1 MNADTQRD
9 VRAYLNRELK
19 IGRDVKTRGSVYL
32 SLDVLMETSVH
43 VIGASGYGKS
53 FWLRNVIDQFI
64 THHQPFSLID
74 PHGDL
79 FAYAVAALRRSAVR
93 PGRIVLL
100 DPSDD
105 RYAVGFNPLRAAD
118 DPSEAASLVLDACLK
133 AWGSASFDETPRLEG
148 ILRGMFRM
156 LAESGLTLLESYEFL
171 NVDHGEFRTALRERV
186 SDPFVRQDWLEFE
199 KLSRGDRLAVVESSR
214 NRLRRFL
221 QSVRIQRMLGQT
233 HRVLDLRRV
242 MDDGQFMLVNLGGL
256 ASSPETQ
263 RLLGALLL
271 NAVYH
276 AAKMRNPERR
286 RDHFV
291 IVDECGQFASADLAN
306 SMDEL
311 RKYGV
316 HFLLAHQRLR
326 QLERED
332 SEVLSAIL
340 TNAKVRVV
348 FGGLERLEAERIARE
363 LFTGEV
369 CGDQV
374 KHIAYGTRFRP
385 VADVFE
391 VESESWT
398 DSEGEADGFAW
409 GESSST
415 STQQNES
422 AVYSIDDD
430 NRHGQHD
437 EDDVIAR
444 TTAQGMSASRSQSS
458 SGSRALQRSHSSGG
472 SRSIVPI
479 TRYEEFQEETGRQF
493 VSVTDQWE
501 ERTARVHGL
510 AKREALVRIY
520 NGPVIHVR
528 TPDVEV
534 ERHAGASDRFV
545 TRALEAC
552 RYTQPIAAVEAESEE
567 RQRKVA
573 ALTASVADPRLRM
586 PIRSFRE

>member
-1 MNADTQRD
+1 MNAAAHRS
-9 VRAYLNRELK
+9 VRAYLNRELT
-19 IGRDVKTRGSVYL
+19 IGHDMTTRDAVYL
-32 SLDVLMETSVH
+32 PLDVLMETSVH
-43 VIGASGYGKS
+43 VVGASGYGKS
-53 FWLRNVIDQFI
+53 FWLRNLIDQLI
-64 THHQPFSLID
+64 THHQSFSVID

-79 FAYAVAALRRSAVR
+79 FAYAVSALRRSSV
-93 PGRIVLL
+93 PPDRIVLL

-105 RYAVGFNPLRAAD
+105 RYAVAFNPLLSVD
-118 DPSEAASLVLDACLK
+118 DPSEAASLVLESVLRV
-133 AWGSASFDETPRLEG
+133 WGGDSFDATPRLESV
-148 ILRGMFRM
+148 LRGTFRL
-156 LAESGLTLLESYEFL
+156 LAENHLTLLEAHQFL
-171 NVDHGEFRTALRERV
+171 DVDNTDLRIALRERT
-186 SDPFVRQDWLEFE
+186 SDVFLKDNWREYE
-199 KLSRGDRLAVVESSR
+199 KLSRQERLHVVESSR
-214 NRLRRFL
+214 NRLHRFV
-221 QSVRIQRMLGQT
+221 QSALIQRMIGQT
-233 HRVLDLRRV
+233 RNVLDVRRL
-242 MDDGQFMLVNLGGL
+242 MDDGQFLLVNLGGL

-271 NAVYH
+271 NAAYH
-276 AAKMRNPERR
+276 SAKMRNPARR

-291 IVDECGQFASADLAN
+291 IVDECGQFASIDLAN

-316 HFLLAHQRLR
+316 HLVLAHQRLR

-332 SEVLSAIL
+332 SEVLSAVL
-340 TNAKVRVV
+340 TNAKCRVV
-348 FGGLERLEAERIARE
+348 FGGLERRDAERMARE
-363 LFTGEV
+363 LFTGDV
-369 CGDQV
+369 RGDEV
-374 KHIAYGTRFRP
+374 KHIAHGTRFRP

-398 DSEGEADGFAW
+398 DSEGEADAFAW

-415 STQQNES
+415 NTQQSEGT
-422 AVYSIDDD
+422 AYEIDDG
-430 NRHGQHD
+430 NRDGQHD
-437 EDDVIAR
+437 EDDVAAR
-444 TTAQGMSASRSQSS
+444 TTTQGMSASWSQSS
-458 SGSRALQRSHSSGG
+458 SGSRAVQRSHSSGG

-493 VSVTDQWE
+493 ASIEEQWE

-520 NGPVIHVR
+520 NGPVIHIR
-528 TPDVEV
+528 TPNVEI
-534 ERHAGASDRFV
+534 ERNAGASDRFV

-573 ALTASVADPRLRM
+573 ALTASVTDPRLRE